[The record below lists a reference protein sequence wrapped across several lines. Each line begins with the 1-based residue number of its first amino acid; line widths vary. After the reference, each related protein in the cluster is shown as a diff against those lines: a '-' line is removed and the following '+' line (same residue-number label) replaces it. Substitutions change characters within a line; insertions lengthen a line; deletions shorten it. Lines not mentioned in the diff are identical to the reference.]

1 MTKKKVMMLLCSMSI
16 CVGLLAGCQA
26 KPTQD
31 PVETEQVT
39 QEAVE
44 VQPSEDVEVAE
55 EETPAENEEQETVE
69 ENTDGNMIANGDF
82 SEGIGTWM
90 TYLNGGDGSIGVND
104 QGQMEIDVQ
113 RCGDLDYSV
122 QAYYDG
128 FALDKGGVYHF
139 AFDMAV
145 DTPRTVV
152 WRMQINGGDYH
163 EYFTDSIQATTE
175 LTHYEYDLT
184 MEQDSDPAPRLCF
197 NVGKYDGDGD
207 LGAHKIAIDNLELR
221 LTDDSNVVKGEANED
236 TTQIR
241 LNQVG
246 YQPQDFKKAVFTS
259 DSIGNEFEVVKAG
272 SGESVFKG
280 QITDKKMNENSGENT
295 GVGDFSQVTTPG
307 TYQIISEGLADS
319 YEFTISD
326 DAYADLL
333 KSLTYM
339 VEMQKCGELPGT
351 AGGEFAHPACHNT
364 KATVYGTSEKIDVS
378 GGWHDAG
385 DYGRYVVSGA
395 KAAADLLI
403 AYEEYPQAF
412 GMDQTAPDS
421 IPVLSLTKY
430 ELDWMLKM
438 QRADGGVYHKVTC
451 ANFPGT
457 VMPQDETEELIVS
470 PVSNAATG
478 DFAAV
483 MAMAAR
489 LYKDDSGYANTCL
502 EAAKKAYSYLQE
514 HKRERGFKNPDD
526 IVTGEY
532 PDMNCQD
539 EIVWSA
545 AELFKTT
552 GDASYEADLQEEMSK
567 ANLKGFGWA
576 AVGGYGCYSYM
587 TNEKANPQI
596 KDALMAKWNEALD
609 EAVNAANNDAYDCSI
624 TGEYP
629 WGSNMTVA
637 NNGMM
642 FALASKLDGVKG
654 TEKEKQYLQ
663 LADAQL
669 SYLLGNNATGYCFV
683 TGYGS
688 KSPEHTHHRPSQAL
702 GKTMPGMLV
711 GGPDSNLE
719 DPYATAVLKDKPR
732 AKCYV
737 DNDQSYSCNEITIY
751 WNSPMVALLASIISK

>member
-1 MTKKKVMMLLCSMSI
+1 MKRKAILTLI
-16 CVGLLAGCQA
+16 CLSAFLACAACGKQ
-26 KPTQD
+26 K
-31 PVETEQVT
+31 
-39 QEAVE
+39 QEEAQPASAVE
-44 VQPSEDVEVAE
+44 VEEPETQAPVE
-55 EETPAENEEQETVE
+55 EEIQEEPAPEEEESENSSQQEAD
-69 ENTDGNMIANGDF
+69 DGNMIANGDF

-90 TYLNGGDGSIGVND
+90 TYLNGGEGSVGVND
-104 QGQMEIDVQ
+104 QGQMVIDVQ
-113 RCGDLDYSV
+113 KCGDLDYSV

-128 FALDKGGVYHF
+128 FALEKGGVYHF
-139 AFDMAV
+139 AFDLAV

-207 LGAHKIAIDNLELR
+207 LGAHKIMVDNLELR
-221 LTDDSNVVKGEANED
+221 LTDDSNVVKGEVNED

-241 LNQVG
+241 INQVG
-246 YQPQDFKKAVFTS
+246 YQPQDYKKAVFAN
-259 DSIGNEFEVVKAG
+259 DAIGNDFEVIKADTK
-272 SGESVFKG
+272 ESVFKG
-280 QITDKKMNENSGENT
+280 QITEKKENENSGENT

-307 TYQIISEGLADS
+307 TYQIISEGLVDS

-326 DAYADLL
+326 QTYSDLL

-339 VEMQKCGELPGT
+339 VELQKCGELSGAT
-351 AGGEFAHPACHNT
+351 AGEFAHPACHNT

-395 KAAADLLI
+395 KAVADLLI

-412 GMDQTAPDS
+412 GVDQTNPDS
-421 IPVLSLTKY
+421 IPVLALTKY
-430 ELDWMLKM
+430 ELDWMFKM

-451 ANFPGT
+451 ANFPG
-457 VMPQDETEELIVS
+457 VVKPEEETQELIVS

-483 MAMAAR
+483 MAMASR
-489 LYKDDSGYANTCL
+489 LYKDDSEYANKCL
-502 EAAKKAYSYLQE
+502 EAAKKAYNYLQE
-514 HKRERGFKNPDD
+514 HQMERGFKNPDG

-545 AELFKTT
+545 AELFKATN
-552 GDASYEADLQEEMSK
+552 DASYEADLKEEMAV
-567 ANLKGFGWA
+567 ANLSGFGWA
-576 AVGGYGCYSYM
+576 AVGSYGCYSYL

-596 KDALMAKWNEALD
+596 KDVLLAKWNEAIE
-609 EAVNAANNDAYDCSI
+609 EATNAAKNDAYDCSI
-624 TGEYP
+624 SGEYP

-683 TGYGS
+683 TGFGS
-688 KSPEHTHHRPSQAL
+688 KSPEHTHHRPSQVL
-702 GKTMPGMLV
+702 GKTMKGMLV